1 MALGWFDR
9 KQHDATEWTGFLD
22 QGVRLEGKLETTG
35 TFRIDSTM
43 KGSIVSADTL
53 LLGEHSSISGEI
65 TGNRVVIGGR
75 FDGVIQAK
83 TSVEIQAGAVVS
95 GEIHTPC
102 LVIQPGAVFDGQC
115 HMLAA
120 TEAAKPVTIPI
131 RSGGQASR

>member
-1 MALGWFDR
+1 MAQGWFDR
-9 KQHDATEWTGFLD
+9 KRHDATEWTGFLE

-43 KGSIVSADTL
+43 KGSIVSEDIL
-53 LLGEHSSISGEI
+53 VLGEHSSIQGQI

-83 TSVEIQAGAVVS
+83 TSVEIHATAVVT
-95 GEIHTPC
+95 GEVHTPS
-102 LVIQPGAVFDGQC
+102 LLIEPGAVFDGQC

-120 TEAAKPVTIPI
+120 TEASKPVTIPI